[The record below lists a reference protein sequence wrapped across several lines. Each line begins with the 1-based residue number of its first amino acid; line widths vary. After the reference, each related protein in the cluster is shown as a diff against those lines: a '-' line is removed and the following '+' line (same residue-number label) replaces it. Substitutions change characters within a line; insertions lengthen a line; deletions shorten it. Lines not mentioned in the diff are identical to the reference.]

1 MATAA
6 AAGSGRTIALLAMAG
21 FFSGAGMRICDA
33 LIPRLVSDFGIT
45 PGVAGRVVI
54 SFSLAYGLMQLVFGP
69 LGDRFG
75 KARMVLIAVL
85 GCAAGAVLCAFATSF
100 DVLVFMRVLWGM
112 AAAGVI
118 PLSMAW
124 IGDAVAYEQRQA
136 TLARMLTGTISGMMA
151 GQLAGGLFAESAIG
165 WRGAFFVIGAGYAV
179 VGTAMLL
186 WLRDAPSA
194 ANADA
199 KKIAF
204 LSQLR
209 SVLRIPWSRYVLAA
223 VGLEGIFLLGPLA
236 FLPSYLHL
244 RFGIAISTAAALLA
258 LYAAGGLLYAILA
271 RRIVQRFG
279 ERRMVLWGGVMI
291 GAGFVG
297 WLVSP
302 IYLVAGPI
310 ALLVGFGTYLFHNTL
325 QTHATQMA
333 PEARGTAVSI
343 FAFCLFVGQAIGAS
357 IAGYSLDRW
366 GFVAMLVV
374 PAIALPLVGWWF
386 ARALGRR
393 K

>member
-1 MATAA
+1 
-6 AAGSGRTIALLAMAG
+6 MAG

-33 LIPRLVSDFGIT
+33 LIPRLVNDFGIT
-45 PGVAGRVVI
+45 AGVAGRVVI
-54 SFSLAYGLMQLVFGP
+54 SFSVAYGLMQLVFGP

-85 GCAAGAVLCAFATSF
+85 GCAAGALLCALATNF
-100 DVLVFMRVLWGM
+100 DGLVLMRVLWGM

-151 GQLAGGLFAESAIG
+151 GQLAGGLFAESAAG
-165 WRGAFFVIGAGYAV
+165 WRGAFFMIGAGYAV
-179 VGTAMLL
+179 VGVAMLL
-186 WLRDAPSA
+186 WLRDAPA
-194 ANADA
+194 ASPADA
-199 KKIAF
+199 RKIAF
-204 LSQLR
+204 VSQLR
-209 SVLRIPWSRYVLAA
+209 SVLQMPWSRYVLVA

-236 FLPSYLHL
+236 YLPAYLHL
-244 RFGIAISTAAALLA
+244 RFGIAVSTAAALVA
-258 LYAAGGLLYAILA
+258 LYAVGGLLYAILA
-271 RRIVQRFG
+271 KHIVQRFG

-291 GAGFVG
+291 GAGFIG
-297 WLVSP
+297 WLASP
-302 IYLVAGPI
+302 LYLLAGPI

-343 FAFCLFVGQAIGAS
+343 FAFCLFVGQAIGVS
-357 IAGYSLDRW
+357 IAGYSFDRW
-366 GFVAMLVV
+366 GYAPMLVV
-374 PAIALPLVGWWF
+374 PAAALPVVGWWF